1 MDKLNKFFLLSY
13 ADKII
18 SIKAL
23 LFLLIFKTSLFLFPF
38 GSIRKFV
45 EYLSDLLP
53 LRQSASMTA
62 EKISQILVAVNKNL
76 FGEKNCLPQALAAML
91 LLKQYGYP
99 VNLGFGVFKG
109 TYKGKRIDFEAHA
122 WVESADKIIIGNDK
136 DIEYFTPL
144 S

>member
-1 MDKLNKFFLLSY
+1 MDKLNKFFLLPY

-23 LFLLIFKTSLFLFPF
+23 LFLLIFKISLLIFSF
-38 GSIRKFV
+38 GAIRKFT
-45 EYLSDLLP
+45 EYLSNLLP
-53 LRQSASMTA
+53 ARQLVSMTP
-62 EKISQILVAVNKNL
+62 EKISRIIVAVNKNL
-76 FGEKNCLPQALAAML
+76 FGEKNCLPQALAAVL

-99 VNLGFGVFKG
+99 ANLGLGVFRG
-109 TYKGKRIDFEAHA
+109 IYKGKQIDFEAHA
-122 WVESADKIIIGNDK
+122 WVESTDKIIVGNDK